1 MTFKGSRF
9 LIAFVCLL
17 GFTASLQA
25 KEQSVQL
32 EGETIKY
39 SLPDGFCLLD
49 PENQPFDKVF
59 ANTIIKAQKGINI
72 VLNIIVSCED
82 LKQARSFQV
91 VDGLHYSILMVPTPN
106 GSSPV
111 RLPSG
116 LENSLIF
123 NQIKPTLQQG
133 ASDVDQQEVTDRV
146 NKALTENIGS
156 ADDFVKFDGIQQ
168 LGVLGEDADG
178 LHAGLLISGS
188 AAGMKQHL
196 AAVLTYVPIKNYILT
211 LNTYQPFKDKN
222 SYVQLMERARW
233 MTTDLVER
241 N

>member
-1 MTFKGSRF
+1 MKVKGLRF
-9 LIAFVCLL
+9 LFAFACLL
-17 GFTASLQA
+17 GLVTSPQAS
-25 KEQSVQL
+25 EQSVQL
-32 EGETIKY
+32 EGETINY

-49 PENQPFDKVF
+49 PENQPFDKIF
-59 ANTIIKAQKGINI
+59 SNTMVNAQKGINI
-72 VLNIIVSCED
+72 VLNIVVSCDD
-82 LKQARSFQV
+82 LNKARSFQV

-111 RLPSG
+111 KLPTG

-123 NQIKPTLQQG
+123 SQIKPALQQG
-133 ASDVDQQEVTDRV
+133 SSDVDQQEVSDRV
-146 NKALTENIGS
+146 NKALSENIGS
-156 ADDFVKFDGIQQ
+156 KDDFVKFDGIQQ
-168 LGVLGEDADG
+168 LGILAEDADG

-188 AAGMKQHL
+188 AAGLKQHL

-211 LNTYQPFKDKN
+211 LNTYQPFRDKN
-222 SYVQLMERARW
+222 SYVQLMERAKW